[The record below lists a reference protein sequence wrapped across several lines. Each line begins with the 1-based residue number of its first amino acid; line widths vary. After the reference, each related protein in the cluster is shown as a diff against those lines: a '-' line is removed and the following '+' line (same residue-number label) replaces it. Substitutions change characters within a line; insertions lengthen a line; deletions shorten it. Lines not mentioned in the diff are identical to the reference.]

1 MQLGQ
6 LTLQVRC
13 DDFSPVPFCIKDIL
27 QTCLNWVL
35 VWVWEG
41 ALAFQENKQ
50 KKTSEFKTP
59 DVGTYSSNYCIA
71 TIAKCLVK
79 FLDLLEE

>member
-35 VWVWEG
+35 VWEG

-50 KKTSEFKTP
+50 KKIP
-59 DVGTYSSNYCIA
+59 
-71 TIAKCLVK
+71 
-79 FLDLLEE
+79 